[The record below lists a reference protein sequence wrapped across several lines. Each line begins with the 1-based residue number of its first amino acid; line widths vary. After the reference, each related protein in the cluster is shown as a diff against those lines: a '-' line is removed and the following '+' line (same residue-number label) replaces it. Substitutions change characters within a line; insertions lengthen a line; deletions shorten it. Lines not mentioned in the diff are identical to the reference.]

1 LKVLNTE
8 IAALTGVLDTVY
20 GSDAVAKANAG
31 DFRTYSEVN
40 ATVTGS
46 VDLGAI
52 TVSASMSLD
61 AGDGYSFADDDGFD
75 ARTTG
80 SAGLDS
86 ISIDMGAGGKITIDD
101 NNIAHLVD
109 ADDDETGDVSYTNT
123 FGAITVSGVMDVNT
137 KDTDAAYVAA
147 AVSTLTI
154 VSNDVT
160 GTKNN
165 SVFVAATAA
174 TVQDVHW
181 SAKVSMPVGNG
192 TASVAMDEEGG
203 NAFGASATVGG
214 FGLSFN
220 SKLEAADKEAKKD
233 RSNTIGL
240 SYVMGSVTSS
250 ASWNS
255 VEDGDQWG
263 IAATY
268 AEGATSFTASTD
280 EGSDWAV
287 SGSYLL
293 GTGASVVGGVNYTED
308 AYLGLSFA
316 F

>member
-1 LKVLNTE
+1 M
-8 IAALTGVLDTVY
+8 
-20 GSDAVAKANAG
+20 
-31 DFRTYSEVN
+31 
-40 ATVTGS
+40 
-46 VDLGAI
+46 

-147 AVSTLTI
+147 VASSMKST
-154 VSNDVT
+154 SNDVT
-160 GTKNN
+160 GLTNN
-165 SVFVAATAA
+165 TVFTAATAA

-181 SAKVSMPVGNG
+181 SAKVSMPIGNG

-214 FGLSFN
+214 FGLSFD
-220 SKLEAADKEAKKD
+220 SKLEAPDKEAKKD

-263 IAATY
+263 ISATY
-268 AEGATSFTASTD
+268 AEGGTSFTASTD
-280 EGSDWAV
+280 EGSDWTV

-293 GTGASVVGGVNYTED
+293 GTGASVVGGVNYSED
-308 AYLGLSFA
+308 AYLGL
-316 F
+316 